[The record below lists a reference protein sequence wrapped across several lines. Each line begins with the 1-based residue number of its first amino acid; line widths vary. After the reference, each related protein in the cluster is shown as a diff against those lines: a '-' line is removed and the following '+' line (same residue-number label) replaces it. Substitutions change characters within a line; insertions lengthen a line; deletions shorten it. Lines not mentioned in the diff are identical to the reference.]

1 MTGISDLKTLLKNMN
16 PRLVANNLVFCSV
29 SEEQFLNLNIF
40 PTMIFKEEEGI
51 TLIIRKDLAIKNS
64 LCDTNAQTWSMIS
77 LTVHSSLEAV
87 GFLATITT
95 YLAKFEIST
104 NVVSAYYHDHLFV
117 QNELADKVLKL
128 LKNLSRTSYP

>member
-40 PTMIFKEEEGI
+40 PTMIFKEEKGI
-51 TLIIRKDLAIKNS
+51 TLIIRKDLAIKNL
-64 LCDTNAQTWSMIS
+64 LCDTNAPTWSMIS

-95 YLAKFEIST
+95 YLAKFGIST

-117 QNELADKVLKL
+117 QNELADKVIKL
-128 LKNLSRTSYP
+128 LKNLSLSSYP